1 MDWLTQ
7 LGDSGGVLSL
17 DVCCDDALAAITFRC
32 GLLEQAA
39 KRFAVEGIRISIPQ
53 TVMVL
58 KDDRNLN
65 RQPEKPSA
73 VIMWNGL
80 MEQPKNWMKNA
91 RNVANH

>member
-39 KRFAVEGIRISIPQ
+39 KRFAVEEIRILIPQ
-53 TVMVL
+53 TMVVL
-58 KDDRNLN
+58 KDGQHFN
-65 RQPEKPSA
+65 RPQEMPSA
-73 VIMWNGL
+73 GVNT
-80 MEQPKNWMKNA
+80 P
-91 RNVANH
+91 